1 MTENEI
7 FTKITTIIED
17 HFDVSAD
24 KVTEQTNFKTDL
36 DADSIDLVEFVLE
49 LEDAFGAEIS
59 DEDAEQIVTVKDAVD
74 YIASHQGYNY
84 VMPAVTKLV
93 FFAIMDNALIK

>member
-1 MTENEI
+1 MCSS
-7 FTKITTIIED
+7 D
-17 HFDVSAD
+17 L
-24 KVTEQTNFKTDL
+24 TEQTNFKTDL

-74 YIASHQGYNY
+74 YIASHQG
-84 VMPAVTKLV
+84 
-93 FFAIMDNALIK
+93 

>member
-7 FTKITTIIED
+7 LTKITTIIED
-17 HFDVSAD
+17 HFDVSTD

-49 LEDAFGAEIS
+49 LEDIFGAEIS

-74 YIASHQGYNY
+74 YIASHQG
-84 VMPAVTKLV
+84 
-93 FFAIMDNALIK
+93 

>member
-1 MTENEI
+1 MTENKI
-7 FTKITTIIED
+7 LTKITTIIED
-17 HFDVSAD
+17 HFDVSTD

-49 LEDAFGAEIS
+49 LEDTFGAEIS

-74 YIASHQGYNY
+74 YIASHQG
-84 VMPAVTKLV
+84 
-93 FFAIMDNALIK
+93 

>member
-24 KVTEQTNFKTDL
+24 KVTEQTNFKSDL

-74 YIASHQGYNY
+74 YIASHQG
-84 VMPAVTKLV
+84 
-93 FFAIMDNALIK
+93 

>member
-59 DEDAEQIVTVKDAVD
+59 DEDAEQIVSVKDAVD
-74 YIASHQGYNY
+74 YIASHQG
-84 VMPAVTKLV
+84 
-93 FFAIMDNALIK
+93 

>member
-17 HFDVSAD
+17 HFDVPAD

-74 YIASHQGYNY
+74 YIASHQG
-84 VMPAVTKLV
+84 
-93 FFAIMDNALIK
+93 

>member
-7 FTKITTIIED
+7 FTKITAIIED

-74 YIASHQGYNY
+74 YITSHQG
-84 VMPAVTKLV
+84 
-93 FFAIMDNALIK
+93 

>member
-74 YIASHQGYNY
+74 YIASHQG
-84 VMPAVTKLV
+84 
-93 FFAIMDNALIK
+93 

>member
-7 FTKITTIIED
+7 LTKITTIIED

-74 YIASHQGYNY
+74 YIASHQG
-84 VMPAVTKLV
+84 
-93 FFAIMDNALIK
+93 

>member
-49 LEDAFGAEIS
+49 LEDAFEAEIS

-74 YIASHQGYNY
+74 YIASHQG
-84 VMPAVTKLV
+84 
-93 FFAIMDNALIK
+93 

>member
-49 LEDAFGAEIS
+49 LEDAFCAEIS

-74 YIASHQGYNY
+74 YITSHQG
-84 VMPAVTKLV
+84 
-93 FFAIMDNALIK
+93 

>member
-59 DEDAEQIVTVKDAVD
+59 DEDAEQIVRVKDAVD
-74 YIASHQGYNY
+74 YIASHQG
-84 VMPAVTKLV
+84 
-93 FFAIMDNALIK
+93 

>member
-59 DEDAEQIVTVKDAVD
+59 DEDADQIVTVKDAVD
-74 YIASHQGYNY
+74 YIASHQG
-84 VMPAVTKLV
+84 
-93 FFAIMDNALIK
+93 

>member
-7 FTKITTIIED
+7 LTKITTIIED
-17 HFDVSAD
+17 HFDVSTD

-49 LEDAFGAEIS
+49 LEDTFGAEIS
-59 DEDAEQIVTVKDAVD
+59 DEDAEQILTVKDAVD
-74 YIASHQGYNY
+74 YIASHQG
-84 VMPAVTKLV
+84 
-93 FFAIMDNALIK
+93 

>member
-49 LEDAFGAEIS
+49 LEDAFCAEIS
-59 DEDAEQIVTVKDAVD
+59 DEDAEHIVTVKDAVD
-74 YIASHQGYNY
+74 YIASHQG
-84 VMPAVTKLV
+84 
-93 FFAIMDNALIK
+93 

>member
-7 FTKITTIIED
+7 LTKITTIIED
-17 HFDVSAD
+17 HFDVSTD

-49 LEDAFGAEIS
+49 LEDTFGAEIS

-74 YIASHQGYNY
+74 YIASHQG
-84 VMPAVTKLV
+84 
-93 FFAIMDNALIK
+93 

>member
-7 FTKITTIIED
+7 FFFFFTIIED
-17 HFDVSAD
+17 HFDVPAD

-74 YIASHQGYNY
+74 YIASHQG
-84 VMPAVTKLV
+84 
-93 FFAIMDNALIK
+93 

>member
-7 FTKITTIIED
+7 FTKITAIIED

-49 LEDAFGAEIS
+49 LEDTFGAEIS

-74 YIASHQGYNY
+74 YIASHQG
-84 VMPAVTKLV
+84 
-93 FFAIMDNALIK
+93 

>member
-7 FTKITTIIED
+7 LTKITTIIED
-17 HFDVSAD
+17 HFDVSTD

-36 DADSIDLVEFVLE
+36 DADSVDLVEFVLE
-49 LEDAFGAEIS
+49 LEDTFGAEIS

-74 YIASHQGYNY
+74 YIASHQG
-84 VMPAVTKLV
+84 
-93 FFAIMDNALIK
+93 